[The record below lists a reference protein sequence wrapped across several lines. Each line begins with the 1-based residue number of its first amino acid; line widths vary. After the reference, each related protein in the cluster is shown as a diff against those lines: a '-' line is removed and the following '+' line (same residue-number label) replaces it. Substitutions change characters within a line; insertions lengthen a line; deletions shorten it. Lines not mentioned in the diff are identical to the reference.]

1 MVFVRTLQSSLRFV
15 RPVTGG
21 IACVLVVASVFLSP
35 PVFGQEARE
44 ETEEARQ
51 EEAAPP
57 TISQAEEWRETL
69 RFGINS
75 AVAELI
81 PTLARNREEE
91 LAPEI
96 LEVFAT
102 NNDPA
107 VLKSAVEY
115 LRQLQVPGGEDRAFL
130 LIQEY
135 FDRSSDL
142 TTQVLGYLREIQAEP
157 DEMTRDILVEM
168 SRMRPPSRA
177 VAAIRYYAAAEKT
190 TIEDLIDLYQ
200 EPGLS
205 EDAQGQVLVEM
216 GIRGDGRAFEFVAD
230 ILGDDEEATTVLQ
243 RFAIDTLGKLG
254 DERAIPIILRQF
266 SSPDSLT
273 RAYAVNALTNFDT
286 PETNQALLAAL
297 RDEFWRVRVA
307 ALKTVAERSMT
318 EALPAVLFM
327 IRRDPE
333 RPVRLEAL
341 QTAALLNEPRG
352 WDLLLTRL
360 KDPRGNEEERSVIA
374 DLAVRKNLQ
383 GSLETLKEVMQEEWE
398 RENSRILDSI
408 GRSVSEGSD
417 RDLAPLVE
425 LLLNHPNP
433 IIQVYGMRGVGE
445 SGLRQFA
452 DLLRERQ
459 TEGNHPLVRRT
470 AERALRNLGMD

>member
-1 MVFVRTLQSSLRFV
+1 MIPSKNNT
-15 RPVTGG
+15 RPVTFPLTMTAW
-21 IACVLVVASVFLSP
+21 IVVVFMFL
-35 PVFGQEARE
+35 PVILLGEDFDE
-44 ETEEARQ
+44 ERQ
-51 EEAAPP
+51 QKEEEAAPP

-81 PTLARNREEE
+81 PTLTSNREEE
-91 LAPEI
+91 LAPDV
-96 LEVFAT
+96 LAVFET
-102 NNDPA
+102 SNDPA
-107 VLKSAVEY
+107 VLRSSVDY
-115 LRQLQVPGGEDRAFL
+115 LRQLQIAGGEERGFQ

-135 FDRSSDL
+135 YDRSSEL
-142 TTQVLGYLREIQAEP
+142 ITMVLGYLREIKAEP
-157 DEMTRDILVEM
+157 DQAVRDILIEI
-168 SRMRPPSRA
+168 SRMMPPSRA
-177 VAAIRYYAAAEKT
+177 VAAIRYYATAEGT

-205 EDAQGQVLVEM
+205 EDAQGQVLVEI
-216 GIRGDGRAFEFVAD
+216 GTRGDVRAFDFVAD

-286 PETNQALLAAL
+286 PETDQALLATL
-297 RDEFWRVRVA
+297 RDEFWRVRLA
-307 ALKTVAERSMT
+307 ALKTVAERSMA

-327 IRRDPE
+327 VRRDPE

-341 QTAALLNEPRG
+341 QTAAALNDPQGWELLLN
-352 WDLLLTRL
+352 RL
-360 KDPRGNEEERSVIA
+360 KDPRGNEEERGVIA
-374 DLAVRKNLQ
+374 DLAIRKNLQ
-383 GSLETLKEVMQEEWE
+383 DSMDVLKEVVQKEWE
-398 RENSRILDSI
+398 RENSRILDRI
-408 GRSVSEGSD
+408 GRSVSEGAD

-452 DLLRERQ
+452 EVLTERRG
-459 TEGNHPLVRRT
+459 EGNHPLVRRT
-470 AERALRNLGMD
+470 AENALNKLGLD